1 MDMFRQIIFILTLLF
16 STTLVASDGPTS
28 YSGCILKYVSGD
40 TSPEIAKIIE
50 SACRDQFPS
59 EKAIPIED
67 ARCADVEKLL
77 TDWDAYVDD
86 NFNAD
91 ALAKQRA
98 NAGMSGLI
106 SGGSSGG
113 AARARAN
120 FDRQIAAQ
128 LRNNQERRMRIVSL
142 IAESGC

>member
-1 MDMFRQIIFILTLLF
+1 MVGVDRAT
-16 STTLVASDGPTS
+16 AH
-28 YSGCILKYVSGD
+28 SGCILKYVSGD
-40 TSPEIAKIIE
+40 TPPEVAKIIE

-59 EKAIPIED
+59 EKAIPIEG
-67 ARCADVEKLL
+67 ARCADVKKLL
-77 TDWDAYVDD
+77 TDWDAYVGD
-86 NFNAD
+86 NFNTG

-98 NAGMSGLI
+98 NAGVSGLI
-106 SGGSSGG
+106 SSGTGSG

>member
-1 MDMFRQIIFILTLLF
+1 MFRQIICILTLLF
-16 STTLVASDGPTS
+16 SITVVASDGPTS
-28 YSGCILKYVSGD
+28 YSECIFKHVSGN
-40 TSPEIAKIIE
+40 TVPEVAKIIE
-50 SACRDQFPS
+50 SACKDQFPS
-59 EKAIPIED
+59 EKAIPIEG
-67 ARCADVEKLL
+67 ARCADVKKLL
-77 TDWDAYVDD
+77 TDWDAYVGD
-86 NFNAD
+86 NFNTD

-98 NAGMSGLI
+98 NAGVSGLI
-106 SGGSSGG
+106 SGGSSG

>member
-1 MDMFRQIIFILTLLF
+1 MFRQIICILTL
-16 STTLVASDGPTS
+16 SSSITVVASDGPTS
-28 YSGCILKYVSGD
+28 YSECIFKHVSGN
-40 TSPEIAKIIE
+40 TPPEVAKIIE
-50 SACRDQFPS
+50 SACKDQFPS
-59 EKAIPIED
+59 EEAIPIED
-67 ARCADVEKLL
+67 ARCADVKKLL
-77 TDWDAYVDD
+77 TDWDAYVGH
-86 NFNAD
+86 NFNTD

-106 SGGSSGG
+106 SGGSSVG

-128 LRNNQERRMRIVSL
+128 LRDNQERRMRIVSL